1 MAIGLNHDTRV
12 GFYLAGTPVQVVQI
26 VYNGTNITSSS
37 SFSVITGLNTNINLK
52 YVDSKVLIVF
62 NGTSY
67 VNNINT
73 STTAIYGIR
82 RTIGVTDSD
91 LFTTDYVKDYRSTSG
106 VFQLQDTL
114 NLTFLDTP
122 NTLST
127 ITYKFIQR
135 CTGGANIGIGWGAN
149 SNHTMTLMEIQQ

>member
-12 GFYLAGTPVQVVQI
+12 GFYLAGTPVQVVQT
-26 VYNGTNITSSS
+26 VHNGTNATSSS
-37 SFSVITGLNTNINLK
+37 SFSVIAGLNTNINLK

-67 VNNINT
+67 VNNANT
-73 STTAIYGIR
+73 TTTAIYGIR
-82 RTIGVTDSD
+82 RTIGATDSD
-91 LFTTDYVKDYRSTSG
+91 LFTTDYNKDYRSTSG
-106 VFQLQDTL
+106 VHQLQDTL

-122 NTLST
+122 NTLAT
-127 ITYKFIQR
+127 ITYRFIQR
-135 CTGGANIGIGWGAN
+135 STGGTVGIGWGAN